1 MIPDFYACVIHD
13 SRGFMILDI
22 ILILVAECEG
32 RSLKKHGNTFFDG
45 VFHSH
50 YVFIK

>member
-1 MIPDFYACVIHD
+1 MLMFPDFCA
-13 SRGFMILDI
+13 DI

-50 YVFIK
+50 YVFAK